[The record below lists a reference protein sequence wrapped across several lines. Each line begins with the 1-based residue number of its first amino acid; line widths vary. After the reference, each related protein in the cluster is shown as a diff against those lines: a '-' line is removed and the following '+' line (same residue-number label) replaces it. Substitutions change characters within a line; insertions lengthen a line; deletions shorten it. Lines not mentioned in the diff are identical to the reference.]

1 MATPF
6 FRKYKC
12 KDSDLPVIC
21 NIAADSLESDLADFS
36 AYSPKFS
43 QTRLIDFRTYIEK
56 VFEIVL
62 PQAEIQLQKVITE
75 RMNGTL
81 DSMTD
86 AANRLSGYI
95 KFSHTDHTDFG
106 ITLLRKAIN
115 DGDAEGGIKSLQT
128 VIVNIANFKEALVQQ
143 GLTEELISVFATA
156 REALKV
162 DKAEQTKIFNNR
174 KRIVQNNLGLLNGL
188 FDQLNEIL
196 IAGKILYKATDPAKL
211 QEYTFEDLKKR
222 VRRASKPGKKVS
234 KDKGE
239 DPAATDEK

>member
-12 KDSDLPVIC
+12 KDGDLPVIC

-36 AYSPKFS
+36 AYSPKFT
-43 QTRLIDFRTYIEK
+43 QVFLIDFRNYIEK

-81 DSMTD
+81 DNMTD

-106 ITLLRKAIN
+106 LTLLRKAIK
-115 DGDAEGGIKSLQT
+115 DGDAAGGINSLQT
-128 VIVNIANFKEALVQQ
+128 VIANIAHFKEALVQQ
-143 GLTEELISVFATA
+143 GLTEELIAVFVTA
-156 REALKV
+156 RKSLKE
-162 DKAEQTKIFNNR
+162 DKSKQTKIFNNR
-174 KRIVQNNLGLLNGL
+174 KRIVHSNLGLLNGL
-188 FDQLNEIL
+188 FDQLTEIL
-196 IAGKILYKATDPAKL
+196 TAGKILYKTTEPAKL
-211 QEYTFEDLKKR
+211 QEYTFEGLKKR
-222 VRRASKPGKKVS
+222 VRWASKPEKKVS

-239 DPAATDEK
+239 DLAATDEK